1 MTVELDAM
9 ESRSRDLL
17 STAGSLLP
25 GACLGQNALPP
36 ELSFVV
42 DHGQGSRLVDVRGR
56 TYVDYV
62 LGSGPLL
69 LGHAHPAVVKA
80 VQEQVT
86 RGSTFHWLSEPSIRL
101 AQMVVDA
108 VPCAEQVRFL
118 STGTEATMFAGRM
131 ARTFTRREKILKF
144 EGGWHGF
151 HDYSMIGNWRVP
163 SEAPY
168 PHPGPD
174 LGGIPRGAVESVLV
188 APFND
193 LATAERVA
201 TEWRADL
208 AAIIV
213 EPLQRSIRPRPGF
226 LAGLRELATRLGA
239 ILIFDEVVTGFR
251 LAYGGAQEYYGVLP
265 DLAVYGKALTCG
277 FSLAAIAGRADVM
290 ATADPARKGTLDY
303 AGLSGTLSGN
313 ALACAA
319 GIAAL
324 TELKRPG
331 VYERL
336 HAVGQHLRT
345 GIARRAEKAGVP
357 VQVLADGPIAQVFFV
372 DPHADMTSDRA
383 LRAADGRKG
392 TRFGLECLRRGIF
405 TLPNTK
411 LYLSLAH
418 TDADLDWTLD
428 VMEESLRTVTRGDD
442 TGGHRRS

>member
-1 MTVELDAM
+1 MTVELEAM
-9 ESRSRDLL
+9 ESRSRELL
-17 STAGSLLP
+17 STAGRILP
-25 GACLGQNALPP
+25 GACLGLNALPP

-42 DHGQGSRLVDVRGR
+42 DHGEGARLVDVRGR
-56 TYVDYV
+56 TYLDYV

-69 LGHAHPAVVKA
+69 LGHAHPAVVRA
-80 VQEQVT
+80 VQEQVA

-101 AQMVVDA
+101 AETVVDA
-108 VPCAEQVRFL
+108 VPCADQVRFV
-118 STGTEATMFAGRM
+118 STGTEATMFACRM
-131 ARTFTRREKILKF
+131 ARAVTRREKILKF
-144 EGGWHGF
+144 EGGWHGL
-151 HDYSMIGNWRVP
+151 HDYAMVGNWRVP

-168 PHPGPD
+168 PYPGPD
-174 LGGIPRGAVESVLV
+174 IGGIPRGALESVLV

-193 LATAERVA
+193 LATTERIA
-201 TEWRADL
+201 TERGSEL

-226 LAGLRELATRLGA
+226 LAGLRELAHRLGA
-239 ILIFDEVVTGFR
+239 LLIFDEVVTGFR

-290 ATADPARKGTLDY
+290 ATADPARKGSLDY

-324 TELKRPG
+324 AELRRPG

-336 HAVGQHLRT
+336 HALGERLRS
-345 GIARRAEKAGVP
+345 GIARRADRLGVP

-372 DPHADMTSDRA
+372 DPAADLSNDRA
-383 LRAADGRKG
+383 LRAADGRKA
-392 TRFGLECLRRGIF
+392 TRFALECLRRGIF
-405 TLPNTK
+405 TLPGTK

-418 TDADLDWTLD
+418 TDADIDWTLD
-428 VMEESLRTVTRGDD
+428 VMEESLRTVA
-442 TGGHRRS
+442 

>member
-1 MTVELDAM
+1 MTVELEAM
-9 ESRSRDLL
+9 ESRSRELL
-17 STAGSLLP
+17 STAGTILP
-25 GACLGQNALPP
+25 GACLGQNSLPP

-42 DHGQGSRLVDVRGR
+42 DHGEGARLVDVRGR
-56 TYVDYV
+56 TYLDYV

-69 LGHAHPAVVKA
+69 LGHAHPAVVRA
-80 VQEQVT
+80 VQEQVV

-101 AQMVVDA
+101 AETVVGA
-108 VPCAEQVRFL
+108 VPCAEQVRFV
-118 STGTEATMFAGRM
+118 STGTEGTMFACRM
-131 ARTFTRREKILKF
+131 ARAFTRREKILKF

-151 HDYSMIGNWRVP
+151 HDYAMAGNWRVP
-163 SEAPY
+163 SESPY
-168 PHPGPD
+168 PYPGPD
-174 LGGIPRGAVESVLV
+174 IGGIPRGALESVLV

-193 LATAERVA
+193 LAMTERIA
-201 TEWRADL
+201 TERGSEL

-226 LAGLRELATRLGA
+226 LAGLRELAHRLGA
-239 ILIFDEVVTGFR
+239 LLIFDEVVTGFR

-290 ATADPARKGTLDY
+290 ATADPARKGSLDY

-324 TELKRPG
+324 AELRRPG

-336 HAVGQHLRT
+336 HALGERLRS
-345 GIARRAEKAGVP
+345 GIARRADRLGVP
-357 VQVLADGPIAQVFFV
+357 VQVLADGPIAQVFFI
-372 DPHADMTSDRA
+372 DPEADLSTDRA
-383 LRAADGRKG
+383 LRAADGRKA

-405 TLPNTK
+405 TIPGTK

-418 TDADLDWTLD
+418 TDADIDWTLD
-428 VMEESLRTVTRGDD
+428 AMEESLRTVA
-442 TGGHRRS
+442 

>member
-1 MTVELDAM
+1 MTVELEAM
-9 ESRSRDLL
+9 ESRSRELL
-17 STAGSLLP
+17 STAGTILP
-25 GACLGQNALPP
+25 GACLGQNALPA

-42 DHGQGSRLVDVRGR
+42 DHGEGARLVDVRGR
-56 TYVDYV
+56 TYLDYV

-69 LGHAHPAVVKA
+69 LGHAHPAVVRA
-80 VQEQVT
+80 VQEQVV

-101 AQMVVDA
+101 AETVVTA
-108 VPCAEQVRFL
+108 VPCAEQVRFV
-118 STGTEATMFAGRM
+118 STGTEATMFACRM
-131 ARTFTRREKILKF
+131 ARAVTRREKILKF

-151 HDYSMIGNWRVP
+151 HDYAMAGNWRVP

-168 PHPGPD
+168 PYPGPD
-174 LGGIPRGAVESVLV
+174 IGGIPRGALESVLV

-193 LATAERVA
+193 LATTERIA
-201 TEWRADL
+201 TERGLEL

-226 LAGLRELATRLGA
+226 LAGLRELAHRLGA
-239 ILIFDEVVTGFR
+239 LLIFDEVVTGFR

-290 ATADPARKGTLDY
+290 ATADPARKGSLDY

-324 TELKRPG
+324 AELRRPG

-336 HAVGQHLRT
+336 HALGERLRS
-345 GIARRAEKAGVP
+345 GIARRADRLGVP
-357 VQVLADGPIAQVFFV
+357 VQVLADGPIAQVFFI
-372 DPHADMTSDRA
+372 DPEADLSTDRA
-383 LRAADGRKG
+383 LRAADGRKA

-405 TLPNTK
+405 TIPGTK

-418 TDADLDWTLD
+418 TDADVDWTLD
-428 VMEESLRTVTRGDD
+428 VMEESLRAVA
-442 TGGHRRS
+442 

>member
-1 MTVELDAM
+1 MSVELEAM

-17 STAGSLLP
+17 STAGAILP
-25 GACLGQNALPP
+25 GACLGQTALPAD
-36 ELSFVV
+36 LSFVV
-42 DHGQGSRLVDVRGR
+42 DRGEGSRLIDVRGR
-56 TYVDYV
+56 SYLDYV

-69 LGHAHPAVVKA
+69 LGHAHPAVVRA

-101 AQMVVDA
+101 AELIVDA

-118 STGTEATMFAGRM
+118 STGTEATMFACRM
-131 ARTFTRREKILKF
+131 ARTFTGREKVLKF

-168 PHPGPD
+168 PSPGPD
-174 LGGIPRGAVESVLV
+174 LGGIPRGAVDSVLV

-193 LATAERVA
+193 LATTERIA
-201 TEWRADL
+201 TERRADL

-213 EPLQRSIRPRPGF
+213 EPLQRSIRPQPGF
-226 LAGLRELATRLGA
+226 LAGLRDLAQRLGA

-251 LAYGGAQEYYGVLP
+251 LAYGGAQEYYGVVP

-290 ATADPARKGTLDY
+290 ATADPARKGSLEY

-313 ALACAA
+313 ALACTA

-324 TELKRPG
+324 AELRRPG

-336 HAVGQHLRT
+336 HAVGERLRT
-345 GIARRAEKAGVP
+345 GIARRAERIGVP
-357 VQVLADGPIAQVFFV
+357 VQVLADGPIAQVFFA
-372 DPHADMTSDRA
+372 DPAADLTHDRG

-392 TRFGLECLRRGIF
+392 TRFAYECLRRGIF
-405 TLPNTK
+405 AFPNSK

-418 TDADLDWTLD
+418 TDADVDWTLD
-428 VMEESLRTVTRGDD
+428 VMEESLRAVA
-442 TGGHRRS
+442 

>member
-1 MTVELDAM
+1 MTVELEAM

-17 STAGSLLP
+17 STAGTVLP
-25 GACLGQNALPP
+25 GACLGLNALPP

-42 DHGQGSRLVDVRGR
+42 DHGEGARLVDVRGR
-56 TYVDYV
+56 TYLDYV

-69 LGHAHPAVVKA
+69 LGHAHPAVVRA
-80 VQEQVT
+80 VQEQVA

-101 AQMVVDA
+101 AETVVGA
-108 VPCAEQVRFL
+108 VPCAEQVRFV
-118 STGTEATMFAGRM
+118 STGTEATMFACRM
-131 ARTFTRREKILKF
+131 ARAFTHREKILKF
-144 EGGWHGF
+144 EGGWHGL
-151 HDYSMIGNWRVP
+151 HDYAMVGNWRVP

-168 PHPGPD
+168 PYPGPD
-174 LGGIPRGAVESVLV
+174 IGGIPRGALESVLV

-193 LATAERVA
+193 LATTERLA
-201 TEWRADL
+201 TERGSEL

-213 EPLQRSIRPRPGF
+213 EPLQRSIRPQPGF
-226 LAGLRELATRLGA
+226 LAGLRELAHRLGA
-239 ILIFDEVVTGFR
+239 LLIFDEVVTGFR

-290 ATADPARKGTLDY
+290 ATADPARKGSLDY
-303 AGLSGTLSGN
+303 AALSGTLSGN

-324 TELKRPG
+324 AELRHPG

-336 HAVGQHLRT
+336 HALGERLRS
-345 GIARRAEKAGVP
+345 GIARRADRIGVP

-372 DPHADMTSDRA
+372 DPAADLSNDRA
-383 LRAADGRKG
+383 LRAADGRKA
-392 TRFGLECLRRGIF
+392 TRFALECLRRGIF
-405 TLPNTK
+405 TLPGTK

-418 TDADLDWTLD
+418 TDADIDWTLD
-428 VMEESLRTVTRGDD
+428 VMEESLRTVA
-442 TGGHRRS
+442 